1 MLICYVQSIA
11 YQCTI
16 IFLAILLY
24 LSVVELGFV
33 MGLRTKRFIRP
44 WSTVLTTI
52 ETISFT
58 VGQNIS
64 GSNVLT
70 SRTKSFMIGQKVSET
85 FYPWDKKFLKLLVPR
100 IKFT

>member
-1 MLICYVQSIA
+1 
-11 YQCTI
+11 
-16 IFLAILLY
+16 
-24 LSVVELGFV
+24 

-70 SRTKSFMIGQKVSET
+70 SRTKKFQDRTKSFRNFLSLGQKVSET
-85 FYPWDKKFLKLLVPR
+85 FCPR
-100 IKFT
+100 IKTFSPTDKIYVGQKFA

>member
-1 MLICYVQSIA
+1 M
-11 YQCTI
+11 
-16 IFLAILLY
+16 
-24 LSVVELGFV
+24 ELGFV
-33 MGLRTKRFIRP
+33 MGLGTKRFIRP

-70 SRTKSFMIGQKVSET
+70 SRTKSFKIGQNFLSLGQKVSET
-85 FYPWDKKFLKLLVPR
+85 FCPR
-100 IKFT
+100 IKTFSPTDKIYVGQKFA

>member
-1 MLICYVQSIA
+1 M
-11 YQCTI
+11 
-16 IFLAILLY
+16 
-24 LSVVELGFV
+24 ELGFV
-33 MGLRTKRFIRP
+33 MGLRIKRFIRP

-70 SRTKSFMIGQKVSET
+70 SRTKSFKIGQKVSET
-85 FYPWDKKFLKLLVPR
+85 FYPWDKKFLKLFVLGLKLLVPR

>member
-1 MLICYVQSIA
+1 MRL
-11 YQCTI
+11 
-16 IFLAILLY
+16 
-24 LSVVELGFV
+24 
-33 MGLRTKRFIRP
+33 IRP

-70 SRTKSFMIGQKVSET
+70 SRTKSFKMGQKVSET
-85 FYPWDKKFLKLLVPR
+85 FCPR
-100 IKFT
+100 IKTFSPTDKIYVGQKFA

>member
-1 MLICYVQSIA
+1 M
-11 YQCTI
+11 
-16 IFLAILLY
+16 
-24 LSVVELGFV
+24 
-33 MGLRTKRFIRP
+33 TKRFIRP

-70 SRTKSFMIGQKVSET
+70 SRTKSFKVGKKFQKLGQKVSET
-85 FYPWDKKFLKLLVPR
+85 FCPR
-100 IKFT
+100 IKTFNPTDKIYAGQKIA